1 MSAPRFLLPLSGTIE
16 VIESDCYT
24 LEVRVHGHPTPE
36 VEWYKNGQ
44 EISYGTYYVA
54 SQGK

>member
-16 VIESDCYT
+16 VIEGESYI
-24 LEVRVHGHPTPE
+24 LEVRVHGHPRPE

-44 EISYGTYYVA
+44 EISHGTYIA
-54 SQGK
+54 CQGNT